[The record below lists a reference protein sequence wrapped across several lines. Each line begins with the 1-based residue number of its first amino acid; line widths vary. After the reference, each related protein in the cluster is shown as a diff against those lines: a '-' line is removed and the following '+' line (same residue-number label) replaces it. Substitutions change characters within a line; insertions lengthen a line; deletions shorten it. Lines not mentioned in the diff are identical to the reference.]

1 MGLFDFFFFLS
12 NKKNNDFIKEN
23 DINTAEVESNNSQD
37 ELDENEYSVILKD
50 SGSNKIVV
58 IKIVQKVTGLGLKEA
73 KDLVDEAPQTLKK
86 NISQKEADRIKKELT
101 EAGAIVEIY

>member
-1 MGLFDFFFFLS
+1 MGLFDFFLS

-86 NISQKEADRIKKELT
+86 NIRQKEADRIKKELT